1 MIRARFR
8 MTLPPDTWIS
18 SVSRSHPDAT
28 FRLLTGVPV
37 EDRAMELGEIVGGD
51 CESAAEAIRTHP
63 AVVAYDSLY
72 ADEERTLAQYESTDQ
87 GLYEFLG
94 RSSLPPEFP
103 VVVTDGRFEFDLTAT
118 REQFEAVGTALDE
131 SAFDYDLLSVVE
143 TGDETDSRTDREG
156 GLTGHGGLLTDRQ
169 RECLDAALR
178 EGYFE
183 VPRECTLADLA
194 ETLEIDK
201 STASEILRRG
211 ERRVL
216 GAVLLGND

>member
-8 MTLPPDTWIS
+8 TTLPPETWIA

-37 EDRAMELGEIVGGD
+37 GDRAMELGEVVGGN

-63 AVVAYDSLY
+63 DVVAYDLLY

-87 GLYEFLG
+87 RLYEFLG

-103 VVVTDGRFEFDLTAT
+103 VVVEDGRFEFDLTAT
-118 REQFEAVGTALDE
+118 RERFEAVGAALDDGE
-131 SAFDYDLLSVVE
+131 FDYDLLSVVE
-143 TGDETDSRTDREG
+143 TGGE
-156 GLTGHGGLLTDRQ
+156 GGLLTDRQ

-183 VPRECTLADLA
+183 VPRESTLAEVADGGC
-194 ETLEIDK
+194 
-201 STASEILRRG
+201 R
-211 ERRVL
+211 
-216 GAVLLGND
+216 

>member
-1 MIRARFR
+1 
-8 MTLPPDTWIS
+8 MTLPEDVWIS
-18 SVSRSHPDAT
+18 AVSRSFPDAT

-37 EDRAMELGEIVGGD
+37 EGRAMELGEIVGD
-51 CESAAEAIRTHP
+51 EAASASEAIRAHP
-63 AVVAYDSLY
+63 DVVAYDLLY
-72 ADEERTLAQYESTDQ
+72 AADERTLARYEATDQ
-87 GLYEFLG
+87 RLYDFLG

-143 TGDETDSRTDREG
+143 TGDETDDRTERG
-156 GLTGHGGLLTDRQ
+156 GGSTGHGDPLTDRQ

-194 ETLEIDK
+194 ETLDIDK

-211 ERRVL
+211 ERRIL
-216 GAVLLGND
+216 GAVLLGSD